1 MSETKVFHPAELDE
15 QYWRALQGIAKVS
28 LTESMRAVNRD
39 KPELDAQRLV
49 DWDDPERYCVSH
61 LDPNTERGRRYNAR
75 QEYVDPRVAVAF
87 NDAGQRVGFAYTA
100 HNVSG
105 SFVERRAKLLM
116 PSKRYLWLRDVV
128 VLPEYQESGVAT
140 DMVAGLL
147 ESPEVDERQPVSTY
161 IWPQLMPVLASI
173 LQRHGFED
181 RGSMEVYPFGTEEA
195 TDQHFMVAPAVGDL
209 LVQWRS

>member
-1 MSETKVFHPAELDE
+1 MSEVRVFHPAELDE

-28 LTESMRAVNRD
+28 LTESMTAANRD
-39 KPELDAQRLV
+39 EPELDAQKLV
-49 DWDDPERYCVSH
+49 DWDNPERYHASH

-75 QEYVDPRVAVAF
+75 QEYVSPRVAVAF
-87 NDAGQRVGFAYTA
+87 NDAGQRIGFAYTA

-105 SFVERRAKLLM
+105 SYVERRAKLLM

-128 VLPEYQESGVAT
+128 VLPEYQEDGVAT
-140 DMVAGLL
+140 GMVAGLL

-161 IWPQLMPVLASI
+161 IWPQLMPALAST

-181 RGSMEVYPFGTEEA
+181 RGSTEVHPFGTEE
-195 TDQHFMVAPAVGDL
+195 TIEQHFMVAPVVGNL